1 MTKVEIKDFKGAK
14 AGDTTLPDAVYGI
27 KPNVPVMHQVVRAQ
41 RASWRQGTHS
51 TKNRSAVS
59 GVGRKPFRQ
68 KGTGRARQG
77 TSRAPQM
84 PGGGI
89 VFGPTPR
96 DHSFRVNKKEIKL
109 AMRSALSAKL
119 ADKELC
125 IIKPFDIKKPETKKA
140 IEFLKNH
147 KVEDQRITI
156 VCDPEAVN
164 TYLSFRNL
172 KKVNVI
178 PVSEINTYELVD
190 NKKLFI
196 TEDALDYIK
205 EVLA

>member
-1 MTKVEIKDFKGAK
+1 
-14 AGDTTLPDAVYGI
+14 
-27 KPNVPVMHQVVRAQ
+27 
-41 RASWRQGTHS
+41 
-51 TKNRSAVS
+51 
-59 GVGRKPFRQ
+59 
-68 KGTGRARQG
+68 
-77 TSRAPQM
+77 M

-96 DHSFRVNKKEIKL
+96 SHAFRVNKKEIKL

-125 IIKPFDIKKPETKKA
+125 IVKPFDLKKPETKKA
-140 IEFLKNH
+140 VEFLKNH
-147 KVEDQRITI
+147 KVVDQRITL
-156 VCDPEAVN
+156 VCDPEAIN

-172 KKVNVI
+172 KKVNVM
-178 PVSEINTYELVD
+178 PVNEINTYELVD